1 MSTKNKIINVN
12 TGEVRMVRLH
22 PSTNE
27 SRNGNPNGDY
37 RSRLLALHRAGWRL
51 ANGRDR

>member
-12 TGEVRMVRLH
+12 TGEVRRVRLH
-22 PSTNE
+22 PSTKEALKGCPTGNFM
-27 SRNGNPNGDY
+27 SRVIAIH
-37 RSRLLALHRAGWRL
+37 RSGWRL